1 MYVFLEKCI
10 RSGKYQKLQFVL
22 YKMNGS
28 KAKKQG
34 VYEMKPK
41 AGKKNIS
48 IKVANEDKG
57 KFKLVVYAYTAWGKK
72 VYLNEETYRLRKKDL
87 GKNGWFYEKYNGKN
101 TSSTM

>member
-57 KFKLVVYAYTAWGKK
+57 KFKLVVYAYTAWGKSIS
-72 VYLNEETYRLRKKDL
+72 ERRDL
-87 GKNGWFYEKYNGKN
+87 
-101 TSSTM
+101 SSSQKRPW

>member
-1 MYVFLEKCI
+1 MVP
-10 RSGKYQKLQFVL
+10 
-22 YKMNGS
+22 
-28 KAKKQG
+28 
-34 VYEMKPK
+34 KPK

-87 GKNGWFYEKYNGKN
+87 GKNGWFYEKYNGKKYKFYYVN
-101 TSSTM
+101 NGLDKNPEIGKEQLKQYKQILY

>member
-1 MYVFLEKCI
+1 
-10 RSGKYQKLQFVL
+10 
-22 YKMNGS
+22 MNGS

-87 GKNGWFYEKYNGKN
+87 GKNGWFYEKYNGKKIQVLLCK
-101 TSSTM
+101 